1 MRRLMVFSIL
11 IMGLAG
17 SALYAQAPEKRP
29 LVVIYQVDAVESAF
43 PIAASLSE
51 LLDQT
56 KRAETLIYSPS
67 EPFVQRLVM
76 EGAID
81 KNLPGT
87 RPNAVQQNAISAA
100 LGAQASL
107 EVSAQFMEDTVKLP
121 TPPKSVPK
129 KNNLPKTIS
138 KAMVIRLAVT
148 WRSAT
153 SNLVWQTKFDS
164 PLVYSGKTKE
174 LDRPSSAKTAASTLV
189 AKLIAE
195 PLSNMAMI
203 ESTQADLSPVVPE
216 TTVFAAPDNAGL
228 AKQAMEAA
236 DRAMSTGDTALA
248 VDKYRQSIS
257 LEPMNP
263 APRAQLIKA
272 LLALKMDAQA
282 LSEAKRA
289 TMLIGAVPELA
300 GPLADAYVSADQP
313 EEAEKLFRSMLEKDP
328 ANVQI
333 TLRLVDVL
341 WNNSRINEAETLL
354 KQAAAHAEKQ
364 YEPSLKL
371 AHLYALKSQFVEAAE
386 MVGKV
391 YTLIPTDDEALRSK
405 VFDSLGEDLYPAI
418 ERIHRLST
426 EALKSQ
432 IDKKLTREQLYNAL
446 QTRSNEADKLYSY
459 VASLMP
465 TPPQI
470 TTHEGYKLSCVLLKN
485 GLATLVDAIT
495 NNDTAQRTNGETS
508 LSEALREAISA
519 GKTNAGSVN

>member
-1 MRRLMVFSIL
+1 MRRLIVLSCL
-11 IMGLAG
+11 LVGLAS
-17 SALYAQAPEKRP
+17 SAIYAQAPAKRP
-29 LVVIYQVDAVESAF
+29 LVVIYQIDAVESAF

-51 LLDQT
+51 MLDQT

-67 EPFVQRLVM
+67 EPFVQRLVV

-81 KNLPGT
+81 KNLPGPK
-87 RPNAVQQNAISAA
+87 PNASQQNAISAA

-107 EVSAQFMEDTVKLP
+107 EVSAQFVEDTVKLP
-121 TPPKSVPK
+121 APPKSVPK
-129 KNNLPKTIS
+129 KNNLPTKYT
-138 KAMVIRLAVT
+138 KAAVIRLTAT

-153 SNLVWQTKFDS
+153 SNLSWQTKFDS
-164 PLVYSGKTKE
+164 PMVYSGKTQE

-203 ESTQADLSPVVPE
+203 ETTQDDVHPAVQE
-216 TTVFAAPDNAGL
+216 TTVFATPDNAGL
-228 AKQAMEAA
+228 AKQSMEAA
-236 DRAMSTGDTALA
+236 DRAMSTGDTAIA

-257 LEPMNP
+257 LEPLNP
-263 APRAQLIKA
+263 APRAKLIQA
-272 LLALKMDAQA
+272 LLALKMDVQA
-282 LSEAKRA
+282 LNEAKRA
-289 TMLIGAVPELA
+289 TLLIGAVPELA

-313 EEAEKLFRSMLEKDP
+313 EEAERLFRSMLEKDP
-328 ANVQI
+328 SNVQI

-341 WNNSRINEAETLL
+341 WNNGRINEAETLL
-354 KQAAAHAEKQ
+354 KQACAHSDKQ
-364 YEPSLKL
+364 YEPFLKL
-371 AHLYALKSQFVEAAE
+371 AHLYALKSQFAEAAE
-386 MVGKV
+386 MVSKV
-391 YTLIPTDDEALRSK
+391 YTLVPVDDETLRSK
-405 VFDSLGEDLYPAI
+405 VFGSLSEDLYPAI

-432 IDKKLTREQLYNAL
+432 IDKKITREQQYNAL
-446 QTRSNEADKLYSY
+446 QARSNEANSLNSY
-459 VASLMP
+459 VAGLLP

-470 TTHEGYKLSCVLLKN
+470 TTHEGFKLSCVLLKN

-508 LSEALREAISA
+508 LSDALREAISA

>member
-1 MRRLMVFSIL
+1 MRRLIL
-11 IMGLAG
+11 LTCIIIGLAS

-29 LVVIYQVDAVESAF
+29 LIVIYQVGSVESAF

-67 EPFVQRLVM
+67 EPFVQRLVV
-76 EGAID
+76 EGVID
-81 KNLPGT
+81 KNLPSSN
-87 RPNAVQQNAISAA
+87 PNATQQNAISVA

-107 EVSAQFMEDTVKLP
+107 EVSAQLVEDTVKLP
-121 TPPKSVPK
+121 PPPKNTPK
-129 KNNLPKTIS
+129 KNNLPTKYR
-138 KAMVIRLAVT
+138 KAMVMRLTVT

-153 SNLVWQTKFDS
+153 SNQSWQTKFDS
-164 PLVYSGKTKE
+164 PMVYSGKTQE
-174 LDRPSSAKTAASTLV
+174 LDRSSSAKTAASTLV

-203 ESTQADLSPVVPE
+203 ESTQEDLHPAVPE
-216 TTVFAAPDNAGL
+216 ATVFSAPDNAGL
-228 AKQAMEAA
+228 AKQSMEAA
-236 DRAMSTGDTALA
+236 DRAMSTGDIAMA

-257 LEPMNP
+257 LEPLNP
-263 APRAQLIKA
+263 APRAKLIKA

-289 TMLIGAVPELA
+289 TLLIGAVPELA

-313 EEAEKLFRSMLEKDP
+313 EEAERLFRSMLEKDP
-328 ANVQI
+328 SNVQV

-341 WNNSRINEAETLL
+341 WNNGRINEAETLL
-354 KQAAAHAEKQ
+354 KQACTSTEKQ
-364 YEPSLKL
+364 YEPFLKL
-371 AHLYALKSQFVEAAE
+371 AHLYALKSQFTEAAE
-386 MVGKV
+386 MVSKV
-391 YTLIPTDDEALRSK
+391 YTLIPADDETLRSK
-405 VFDSLGEDLYPAI
+405 VFSSLCEDLYPSI

-446 QTRSNEADKLYSY
+446 QARSNEASILNSY
-459 VASLMP
+459 VASLLP

-470 TTHEGYKLSCVLLKN
+470 TTHEGFKLSCVLLKN

-495 NNDTAQRTNGETS
+495 NNDSAQRTNGETS
-508 LSEALREAISA
+508 LSDALREAVSA